1 MANQILF
8 NGTIVVPED
17 CPIGPSNRAFRY
29 GDGIFETFL
38 CSGTEPLMFDGHY
51 QRLLSAAV
59 LLRFNIIGF
68 PSLESLKKQIAN
80 LVAKN
85 RYAPYS
91 RVRLTMFR
99 SPGGLYTPEDNKP
112 QWIIEQE
119 PLASEPFELN
129 SRGLLT
135 GIYHDMPKQP
145 SPLSQFKTCS
155 SLFFVLAGLAKKENG
170 WGDILI
176 TNPDGRIIEGLSS
189 NLFWIKGNNVFTPMV
204 SSGCVDGIMRR
215 EVIALSRNLGYPVVE
230 TSGATLGELMAAD
243 ELFLTNAIQGIRWIV
258 GLNDQRYYLKITRQL
273 AMALKRKLLD
283 PSI

>member
-8 NGTIVVPED
+8 NGTIILPED
-17 CPIGPSNRAFRY
+17 CPIGPSNRAFRF
-29 GDGIFETFL
+29 GDGVFETFL
-38 CSGTEPLMFDGHY
+38 CSGTEPLLFEGHY

-68 PSLESLKKQIAN
+68 PTLDSFKKQIAM

-85 RYAPYS
+85 KYAPYS
-91 RVRLTMFR
+91 RVRITMFR
-99 SPGGLYTPEDNKP
+99 SPGGLYTPEDNKA

-119 PLASEPFELN
+119 PLQSEPFDLN
-129 SRGLLT
+129 SKGLLT

-155 SLFFVLAGLAKKENG
+155 SLFFVLAGLSKKENG

-176 TNPDGRIIEGLSS
+176 TNPEGRIIEGLSS
-189 NLFWIKGNNVFTPMV
+189 NLFWIKGNSIFTPMV

-215 EVIALSRNLGYPVVE
+215 EVISLVRNLGYPLIE
-230 TSGATLGELMAAD
+230 TSGATLSELMEAD
-243 ELFLTNAIQGIRWIV
+243 ELFLTNSTQGIRWIV

-273 AMALKRKLLD
+273 ASELKRSMLN
-283 PSI
+283 STI

>member
-1 MANQILF
+1 MANHIIF
-8 NGTIVVPED
+8 NGTVISTED
-17 CPIGPSNRAFRY
+17 NPINLSNRAFRY
-29 GDGIFETFL
+29 GDGIFDTFL
-38 CSGTEPLMFDGHY
+38 CSGTEPQLFEGHY

-68 PSLESLKKQIAN
+68 PSLESLKKQIAM
-80 LVAKN
+80 LVGKN
-85 RYAPYS
+85 KYAPYS

-129 SRGLLT
+129 SKGLLT
-135 GIYHDMPKQP
+135 GIYHDMPKQA

-176 TNPDGRIIEGLSS
+176 TNPEGRIIEGLSS
-189 NLFWIKGNNVFTPMV
+189 NLFWIRGNNVFTPMV

-215 EVIALSRNLGYPVVE
+215 EVITLSCNLGYPVVE
-230 TSGATLGELMAAD
+230 TSGATLGELMEAD
-243 ELFLTNAIQGIRWIV
+243 ELFLTNSTQGIRWIV

-273 AMALKRKLLD
+273 AVALKRSLLA